1 MDGAPPPEP
10 ALGQPLRDGPAR
22 RAHHGRGD
30 REGRA
35 LMGSLGEM
43 RWTGREGME
52 RVGGGGGV
60 SWEDESRLSIHRA
73 NVYRLISALCCA

>member
-1 MDGAPPPEP
+1 
-10 ALGQPLRDGPAR
+10 
-22 RAHHGRGD
+22 
-30 REGRA
+30 
-35 LMGSLGEM
+35 MGSLGEM